1 MCARWKRFLRP
12 AARASLQPVGDEML
26 WGLPVLF
33 AESLRD
39 GVGKVLGQGWVAQGD
54 QAIAHLKR
62 LGGVPGPAADGQI
75 GALARR

>member
-1 MCARWKRFLRP
+1 
-12 AARASLQPVGDEML
+12 ML